1 MTHVRLEERYRL
13 QLKEVTDF
21 ESFLLQLM
29 QETKDHPFYL
39 RTPTIWALQ
48 RKPVSYVLG
57 RTKMLTLVE
66 SILKQHKSTKVCL
79 KNECYL
85 LIGVGDERVEV
96 SYCPSSFFLSLPWYQ
111 LSAASTSKL
120 HGVSM
125 CNTHKF
131 AGKIGLCKSWLTC
144 LYNLDRRDG
153 VIELK
158 MGRFR

>member
-13 QLKEVTDF
+13 QLKKVTDLV
-21 ESFLLQLM
+21 SFLLQLM

-48 RKPVSYVLG
+48 RKPVSYVLR

-144 LYNLDRRDG
+144 LYNLWSQGWCCRSKNG
-153 VIELK
+153 
-158 MGRFR
+158 

>member
-13 QLKEVTDF
+13 QLKKVTDF
-21 ESFLLQLM
+21 VSFLLQLM

-131 AGKIGLCKSWLTC
+131 AGKIGLCKS
-144 LYNLDRRDG
+144 
-153 VIELK
+153 
-158 MGRFR
+158 

>member
-1 MTHVRLEERYRL
+1 
-13 QLKEVTDF
+13 
-21 ESFLLQLM
+21 
-29 QETKDHPFYL
+29 
-39 RTPTIWALQ
+39 
-48 RKPVSYVLG
+48 
-57 RTKMLTLVE
+57 MLTLVE

-131 AGKIGLCKSWLTC
+131 AGKIGLCKS
-144 LYNLDRRDG
+144 
-153 VIELK
+153 
-158 MGRFR
+158 